1 MPESPDFR
9 KYLEAAVVLGQ
20 VTRARA
26 EEILHELAGAGELQR
41 GQVEQWM
48 NELVDRGQVAATGLL
63 TLLRNQV
70 DSLLG
75 DKGMASVEDL
85 MRQLG
90 DLLTRSGGTRPTP
103 AGDAGAEPPAPGSVG
118 SAGVPQAATAAVP
131 QAATAAEPQ
140 AGTAGEPQVGS
151 AGEPQAGTA
160 AEPPV
165 PPEGPAEPPTGP
177 ES

>member
-70 DSLLG
+70 DGLLG
-75 DKGMASVEDL
+75 DKGIASVEDL

-118 SAGVPQAATAAVP
+118 T
-131 QAATAAEPQ
+131 
-140 AGTAGEPQVGS
+140 

>member
-1 MPESPDFR
+1 VPESPDFR

-103 AGDAGAEPPAPGSVG
+103 AGDGGAEPPAPGSVG
-118 SAGVPQAATAAVP
+118 SAGEPQAA
-131 QAATAAEPQ
+131 
-140 AGTAGEPQVGS
+140 
-151 AGEPQAGTA
+151 TA